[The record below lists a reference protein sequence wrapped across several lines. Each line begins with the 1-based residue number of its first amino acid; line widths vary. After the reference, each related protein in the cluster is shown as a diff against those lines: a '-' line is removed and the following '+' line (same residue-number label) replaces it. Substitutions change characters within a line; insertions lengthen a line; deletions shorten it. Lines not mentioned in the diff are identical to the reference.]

1 MISCLPK
8 DSMITTFFL
17 RKIKFKIWR
26 GGYDWTQSG
35 RSILS
40 WICREYWSNRLVLL
54 FHNIRANIFRFD
66 IFLILAIAKFHTC
79 TNISTDSDLICDRN
93 ATKEKQ
99 MTRRTRN
106 ARLIRVM
113 PSSKGHLNTLQSF
126 TCVHPI
132 RKCQSRSICH
142 FLPQMPEL
150 VKVSDIWHH
159 HTENTAD
166 SEKPVTKWSTTLRY
180 FWG

>member
-1 MISCLPK
+1 MISCLLK
-8 DSMITTFFL
+8 DSMIITFFL

-54 FHNIRANIFRFD
+54 FHKSKVKHKYFQ
-66 IFLILAIAKFHTC
+66 
-79 TNISTDSDLICDRN
+79 ICYTFN
-93 ATKEKQ
+93 LSNLSSIHAQIYLQTVTYFVTEMPPSIKQ
-99 MTRRTRN
+99 MKRRTRN

-126 TCVHPI
+126 TCVHPV

-142 FLPQMPEL
+142 FLPRRPEV
-150 VKVSDIWHH
+150 VKVSD
-159 HTENTAD
+159 TENPAD
-166 SEKPVTKWSTTLRY
+166 SEKPVTKWTTTLGY
-180 FWG
+180 FWA

>member
-1 MISCLPK
+1 MISCLIK
-8 DSMITTFFL
+8 DSMIITFFL

-66 IFLILAIAKFHTC
+66 LFLILAIAKFHTC

-93 ATKEKQ
+93 ATKDKTNDKKNKKRSPYQGDAVIKRASQHAPVLHLCTSHQKMSKQ
-99 MTRRTRN
+99 INLSFVLPRM
-106 ARLIRVM
+106 
-113 PSSKGHLNTLQSF
+113 SK
-126 TCVHPI
+126 V
-132 RKCQSRSICH
+132 
-142 FLPQMPEL
+142 
-150 VKVSDIWHH
+150 VKVSD
-159 HTENTAD
+159 
-166 SEKPVTKWSTTLRY
+166 V
-180 FWG
+180 